1 MDRELWKQ
9 VDALLE
15 EALEQPPDQ
24 REAFVVAASK
34 DNTVLR
40 DEVLSLLKAQSLA
53 SHFMERSAINI
64 AAQALAHD
72 SNITTIA
79 SLVGQEIESYRIEK
93 LLGAGGMGEVYLA
106 RDTKLDRMVALKILP
121 WHLVTDVDR
130 LGRFQREARALS
142 SLNHPN
148 LVTIYE
154 VGEAKG
160 VHFIA
165 MELVEGKTLSSLR
178 DKLSLKELLAIVAQV
193 AEALGAAHQSGIIH
207 RDIKPD
213 NVMVRPDG
221 YGKVLDFGLVKLAEV
236 EPVAGAPANTQLGV
250 AMGTLAYMSPEQAS
264 GEPVDH
270 RTDIWSLGV
279 VLYELATGRKPFS
292 GETRQVTINGIL
304 SAQPEPAT
312 TIDSNLPPEMDR
324 ILNKALEKDR
334 ELRYQTASDFRADIR
349 RLLREIDS
357 SPTASGSGASRQPV
371 QDLSQPPWFWL
382 AAACAF
388 ILLMGAFASY
398 FWMGAKSAAPD
409 WSRAAHVQLT
419 NHPGTEFFPSLAPD
433 GKSFVYASNE
443 NGNFD
448 LFVQRV
454 GGKTVTPL
462 TPDTPSDEIEPVFSP
477 NGERIAFRSTRE
489 PAGVYVMEAGGENV
503 RLLLAGCHHP
513 AWSPDGEEIVCSKAG
528 HEEAPTT
535 RNTFPSALWI
545 ANVET
550 GDKRVLSEY
559 DAMQPSWSPN
569 GDRIAFWFMP
579 PSAGRS
585 DIGTIS
591 RSGGE
596 IEVVTKDAST
606 NWNPVWS
613 PDGKYLYFASD
624 RSGNM
629 SFWRV
634 AIDQKTGKVQ
644 GEAAVVS
651 TPSTFNRHLS
661 FSRNGRRMIYVQTD
675 QRSNIQAIKFDAKA
689 EKTVGEPFWITR
701 GDRQI
706 VRPELSPDGTR
717 FVMRVPRRTQDDIVV
732 VNRDGTNWRDLTN
745 DKFFDR
751 YPRWSPD
758 GKRIAFTS
766 DRSGRYEIWMLD
778 ADSTN
783 LRQLTF
789 DSPGDTTFPLWSPD
803 GTHIFFR
810 NNLVNSILD
819 VDKTWAEQN
828 LRLLPAVGGDE
839 LFIAWDWSPDGKMLL
854 GNLSGPP
861 TVIGY
866 YSFETNQYVRVT
878 EFGNLGPNW
887 LADSS
892 RFIFT
897 FNNKVYLG
905 DIKTKRV
912 REVFTSPDYEIRS
925 VDVSRDGA
933 VLYFTLYSSESDIWL
948 LDLE

>member
-1 MDRELWKQ
+1 MDPELWKQ

-15 EALEQPPDQ
+15 EALEQPPEQ
-24 REAFVVAASK
+24 REAFVVAAAK
-34 DNTVLR
+34 DNAEVR
-40 DEVLSLLKAQSLA
+40 DEVLSLLKAQSQA
-53 SHFMERSAINI
+53 SNFMERSAMNI
-64 AAQALAHD
+64 AVQELAHD
-72 SNITTIA
+72 ADITTIA

-93 LLGAGGMGEVYLA
+93 LIGAGGMGEVYLA

-121 WHLVTDVDR
+121 WHMVTDANR

-142 SLNHPN
+142 SLNHPH

-154 VGEAKG
+154 VGQVKG

-178 DKLSLKELLAIVAQV
+178 KTLTLKELVGVVAQV

-213 NVMVRPDG
+213 NVMVRNDG
-221 YGKVLDFGLVKLAEV
+221 YVKVLDFGLVKLAEV
-236 EPVAGAPANTQLGV
+236 ESEPASAAHTKLGV
-250 AMGTLAYMSPEQAS
+250 AMGTLSYMSPEQAS

-292 GETRQVTINGIL
+292 GETRQVTINAIL

-312 TIDSNLPPEMDR
+312 TIDANLPLELDR
-324 ILNKALEKDR
+324 ILNKALERDR
-334 ELRYQTASDFRADIR
+334 ELRYQTASDFRADLR

-357 SPTASGSGASRQPV
+357 SPTASGSRSAQTAVQRLAQPR
-371 QDLSQPPWFWL
+371 WFWPI
-382 AAACAF
+382 AACVL
-388 ILLMGAFASY
+388 ILLLTGVASL
-398 FWMGAKSAAPD
+398 FWLRAKPAAPD

-443 NGNFD
+443 TGNFD
-448 LFVQRV
+448 LFLQRV
-454 GGKTVTPL
+454 GGKTATPL
-462 TPDTPSDEIEPVFSP
+462 TPDTPSNEIEPVFSP

-503 RLLLAGCHHP
+503 RLLVAGCHHP
-513 AWSPDGEEIVCSKAG
+513 AWSPDGKEIVCSTAG

-535 RNTFPSALWI
+535 RNTWPSALWI

-550 GDKRVLSEY
+550 GDRRVLCEN

-569 GDRIAFWFMP
+569 GDRVAFWFMA

-591 RSGGE
+591 RNGGE
-596 IEVVTKDAST
+596 IAVVTKDAST

-634 AIDQKTGKVQ
+634 AIDEKTGKVQ
-644 GEAAVVS
+644 GEAAAVS
-651 TPSTFNRHLS
+651 TPSTFNRHLN
-661 FSRNGRRMIYVQTD
+661 FSRNGKRMIYVQTD
-675 QRSNIQAIKFDAKA
+675 QRSNIQAIKFDART
-689 EKTVGEPFWITR
+689 EKTIGKPFWITR

-706 VRPELSPDGTR
+706 VRPELSPDGAR
-717 FVMRVPRRTQDDIVV
+717 FVMRVPRRTQDDILV
-732 VNRDGTNWRDLTN
+732 VNRDGSNWRDLTN

-778 ADSTN
+778 VDVIN
-783 LRQLTF
+783 FRQLTF

-803 GTHIFFR
+803 GTQILFR
-810 NNLVNSILD
+810 RNYVNSILD
-819 VDKTWAEQN
+819 VNKSWAEQN
-828 LRLLPAVGGDE
+828 LRLLPQLSGDE
-839 LFIAWDWSPDGKMLL
+839 LFLAWDWSPDGKRLI

-861 TVIGY
+861 AVIGY
-866 YSFETNQYVRVT
+866 YSFETNQYERVT
-878 EFGNLGPNW
+878 EFGYGPMW
-887 LADSS
+887 LADST
-892 RFIFT
+892 RFVFT
-897 FNNKVYLG
+897 FNNTVYIG
-905 DIKTKRV
+905 DIRTRRV
-912 REVFTSPDYEIRS
+912 RELFSSPEYEIRS
-925 VDVSRDGA
+925 VDVSRDGEM
-933 VLYFTLYSSESDIWL
+933 LYFTLYSSESDIWL

>member
-15 EALEQPPDQ
+15 QALEQPPEQ
-24 REAFVVAASK
+24 REAFVVAESK
-34 DNTVLR
+34 DNAELR
-40 DEVLSLLKAQSLA
+40 DEVLSLLKAQSQA
-53 SHFMERSAINI
+53 SKFMERSAINI
-64 AAQALAHD
+64 AAQALVD
-72 SNITTIA
+72 DPNITTIV
-79 SLVGQEIESYRIEK
+79 SLVGQEIETYQIEK
-93 LLGAGGMGEVYLA
+93 LLGLGGMGEVYLA

-121 WHLVTDVDR
+121 WHLVTDADR

-165 MELVEGKTLSSLR
+165 MELVEGKTLSLLR

-221 YGKVLDFGLVKLAEV
+221 YVKVLDFGLVKLAEG
-236 EPVAGAPANTQLGV
+236 EPVPGAPANTQLGV

-292 GETRQVTINGIL
+292 GETRQVTINSIL
-304 SAQPEPAT
+304 SAQPESAT
-312 TIDSNLPPEMDR
+312 TIDSNLPFELDR
-324 ILNKALEKDR
+324 ILDKALEKDR
-334 ELRYQTASDFRADIR
+334 DLRYQTASDFRADVR

-357 SPTASGSGASRQPV
+357 SATASGSRSGRGAV
-371 QDLSQPPWFWL
+371 QRLARPRWFWPV
-382 AAACAF
+382 AASAL
-388 ILLMGAFASY
+388 ILLMIGVASF
-398 FWMGAKSAAPD
+398 FWLKAEPAAPD
-409 WSRAAHVQLT
+409 WSRAAHMQLT
-419 NHPGTEFFPSLAPD
+419 NHAATEFFPSLAPD

-443 NGNFD
+443 TGNYD

-454 GGKTVTPL
+454 GGKTATPL
-462 TPDTPSDEIEPVFSP
+462 TSDTPSDEIEPMFSP

-503 RLLLAGCHHP
+503 RLLVAGCHHP
-513 AWSPDGEEIVCSKAG
+513 AWSPDGKEIVCSTAG

-535 RNTFPSALWI
+535 RNTRPSALWI

-550 GDKRVLSEY
+550 GDKRVLCEN

-579 PSAGRS
+579 PSSGRS

-591 RSGGE
+591 RNGGE

-634 AIDQKTGKVQ
+634 AIDEKTGTLQ

-651 TPSTFNRHLS
+651 TPSTFNRHLG

-689 EKTVGEPFWITR
+689 EKTAGEPFWITR

-717 FVMRVPRRTQDDIVV
+717 FVMRMPRRTQDDIVV

-778 ADSTN
+778 ADATN
-783 LRQLTF
+783 LRQVTF

-803 GTHIFFR
+803 GTHILFRR
-810 NNLVNSILD
+810 NNVNSILE
-819 VDKTWAEQN
+819 VNKTWAEQQ
-828 LRLLPAVGGDE
+828 LRLLPALGRDE
-839 LFIAWDWSPDGKMLL
+839 LFHAWDWSPDGKRLI
-854 GNLSGPP
+854 GNLDGPSS
-861 TVIGY
+861 TVGY
-866 YSFETNQYVRVT
+866 YSFETNQYERVT
-878 EFGNLGPNW
+878 EFGSGPMW
-887 LADSS
+887 LPDST
-892 RFIFT
+892 RFVFT
-897 FNNKVYLG
+897 SGNKAYIG
-905 DIKTKRV
+905 NIKTRRV
-912 REVFTSPDYEIRS
+912 REVFSSPEHEIRS
-925 VDVSRDGA
+925 VNVSRDGA
-933 VLYFTLYSSESDIWL
+933 MLYFTIYSSESDVWL

>member
-1 MDRELWKQ
+1 
-9 VDALLE
+9 
-15 EALEQPPDQ
+15 
-24 REAFVVAASK
+24 
-34 DNTVLR
+34 
-40 DEVLSLLKAQSLA
+40 
-53 SHFMERSAINI
+53 
-64 AAQALAHD
+64 
-72 SNITTIA
+72 
-79 SLVGQEIESYRIEK
+79 
-93 LLGAGGMGEVYLA
+93 
-106 RDTKLDRMVALKILP
+106 
-121 WHLVTDVDR
+121 
-130 LGRFQREARALS
+130 
-142 SLNHPN
+142 
-148 LVTIYE
+148 
-154 VGEAKG
+154 
-160 VHFIA
+160 
-165 MELVEGKTLSSLR
+165 
-178 DKLSLKELLAIVAQV
+178 
-193 AEALGAAHQSGIIH
+193 
-207 RDIKPD
+207 
-213 NVMVRPDG
+213 
-221 YGKVLDFGLVKLAEV
+221 
-236 EPVAGAPANTQLGV
+236 
-250 AMGTLAYMSPEQAS
+250 
-264 GEPVDH
+264 
-270 RTDIWSLGV
+270 
-279 VLYELATGRKPFS
+279 
-292 GETRQVTINGIL
+292 
-304 SAQPEPAT
+304 
-312 TIDSNLPPEMDR
+312 
-324 ILNKALEKDR
+324 
-334 ELRYQTASDFRADIR
+334 
-349 RLLREIDS
+349 
-357 SPTASGSGASRQPV
+357 
-371 QDLSQPPWFWL
+371 
-382 AAACAF
+382 
-388 ILLMGAFASY
+388 
-398 FWMGAKSAAPD
+398 
-409 WSRAAHVQLT
+409 
-419 NHPGTEFFPSLAPD
+419 
-433 GKSFVYASNE
+433 
-443 NGNFD
+443 
-448 LFVQRV
+448 
-454 GGKTVTPL
+454 
-462 TPDTPSDEIEPVFSP
+462 
-477 NGERIAFRSTRE
+477 
-489 PAGVYVMEAGGENV
+489 MEAGGENV

-634 AIDQKTGKVQ
+634 AIDQKTGKVL

>member
-15 EALEQPPDQ
+15 EALEQPPEQ
-24 REAFVVAASK
+24 RKAFVIAASK
-34 DNTVLR
+34 DNAELR
-40 DEVLSLLKAQSLA
+40 DEVLSLLEAQSQA
-53 SHFMERSAINI
+53 SDFMERSAINV
-64 AAQALAHD
+64 AVQTLAHD
-72 SNITTIA
+72 ADITTIA

-93 LLGAGGMGEVYLA
+93 LIGAGGMGEVYLA

-121 WHLVTDVDR
+121 WHMVTDADR

-142 SLNHPN
+142 SLNHPH

-154 VGEAKG
+154 VGQVNG

-165 MELVEGKTLSSLR
+165 MEYVEGKTLSLLR
-178 DKLSLKELLAIVAQV
+178 QTLSLKELLAILAQV
-193 AEALGAAHQSGIIH
+193 AEALSAAHQSGFIH

-213 NVMVRPDG
+213 NVMVRNDG
-221 YGKVLDFGLVKLAEV
+221 YVKVLDFGLVKLTEV
-236 EPVAGAPANTQLGV
+236 EPESTSAAHTQLGV
-250 AMGTLAYMSPEQAS
+250 AMGTLAYMSPEQTS

-292 GETRQVTINGIL
+292 GETRQVTINAIL

-312 TIDSNLPPEMDR
+312 AINANLPLELDR

-334 ELRYQTASDFRADIR
+334 ELRYQTASDFRADMR

-357 SPTASGSGASRQPV
+357 SPTASGSRSAQAPV
-371 QDLSQPPWFWL
+371 QRLAQPHWYWPVAACVLILLL
-382 AAACAF
+382 AAA
-388 ILLMGAFASY
+388 ASF
-398 FWMGAKSAAPD
+398 FWLSAKPAAPD
-409 WSRAAHVQLT
+409 WSRAATVQLT

-433 GKSFVYASNE
+433 GKSFVYAGNE
-443 NGNFD
+443 TGNFD

-454 GGKTVTPL
+454 GGKTATPL
-462 TPDTPSDEIEPVFSP
+462 TPDRPSDEIEPVFSP

-503 RLLLAGCHHP
+503 RLLVAGCHHP
-513 AWSPDGEEIVCSKAG
+513 AWSPDGKEIVCSTAG

-535 RNTFPSALWI
+535 RNTWPSALWV

-550 GDKRVLSEY
+550 GDRRTLCEN

-569 GDRIAFWFMP
+569 GDRVAFWFMA
-579 PSAGRS
+579 PSSGRS

-591 RSGGE
+591 RTGGK

-624 RSGNM
+624 RGGNM

-634 AIDQKTGKVQ
+634 AINEKTGKVQ
-644 GEAAVVS
+644 GEAAAVS
-651 TPSTFNRHLS
+651 TPSTFNRHLN

-675 QRSNIQAIKFDAKA
+675 QRSNIQAIKFDARA
-689 EKTVGEPFWITR
+689 EKTVGEAFWITR

-706 VRPELSPDGTR
+706 VRPELSPDGAR

-778 ADSTN
+778 ADATN
-783 LRQLTF
+783 FRQLTF
-789 DSPGDTTFPLWSPD
+789 DSRGDTTFPLWSPD
-803 GTHIFFR
+803 GTQILFR

-819 VDKTWAEQN
+819 VNKAWAEQK
-828 LRLLPAVGGDE
+828 LRLLPAPSGDE
-839 LFIAWDWSPDGKMLL
+839 LFVAWDWSPDGKKLI
-854 GNLSGPP
+854 GNLNGPP
-861 TVIGY
+861 MVVGY
-866 YSFETNQYVRVT
+866 YSFETNQYERVT
-878 EFGNLGPNW
+878 EFGNAPRW
-887 LADSS
+887 LPDST
-892 RFIFT
+892 RFVFT
-897 FNNKVYLG
+897 FNKKAYIGN
-905 DIKTKRV
+905 IRTRRV
-912 REVFTSPDYEIRS
+912 RELFSSPDYEIRS
-925 VDVSRDGA
+925 IDVSRDGA
-933 VLYFTLYSSESDIWL
+933 MLYFTLYSSESDIWL

>member
-15 EALEQPPDQ
+15 EALEQPPEQ

-34 DNTVLR
+34 DNTALR
-40 DEVLSLLKAQSLA
+40 DEVLSLLKAQSQA
-53 SHFMERSAINI
+53 SQFMERSAINI

-79 SLVGQEIESYRIEK
+79 SLVGQQIETYRIEK

-106 RDTKLDRMVALKILP
+106 RDTKLDRPVALKILP

-193 AEALGAAHQSGIIH
+193 AEALRAAHQSAIIH

-221 YGKVLDFGLVKLAEV
+221 YVKVLDFGLVKLAEV
-236 EPVAGAPANTQLGV
+236 EPVPGTPANTQRGV

-279 VLYELATGRKPFS
+279 LLYELATGRKPFS
-292 GETRQVTINGIL
+292 GETRQVTINAIL
-304 SAQPEPAT
+304 SAEPESAT

-357 SPTASGSGASRQPV
+357 SPTASGSRSGRSPV
-371 QDLSQPPWFWL
+371 QRSARPRWFWPV
-382 AAACAF
+382 AACAL
-388 ILLMGAFASY
+388 IVVMVGAASF
-398 FWMGAKSAAPD
+398 FWLTASPAAPD

-433 GKSFVYASNE
+433 GKSFVFASNE
-443 NGNFD
+443 KGNFD

-454 GGKTVTPL
+454 GGKTATPL
-462 TPDTPSDEIEPVFSP
+462 TSDTPSDEIEPVFSP
-477 NGERIAFRSTRE
+477 NGERIAFHSTRE

-503 RLLLAGCHHP
+503 RLLVAGCHHP
-513 AWSPDGEEIVCSKAG
+513 AWSPDGKEIVCSTAG
-528 HEEAPTT
+528 HEEPTT
-535 RNTFPSALWI
+535 RNTRPSALWI

-550 GDKRVLSEY
+550 GDKRVLCEN

-569 GDRIAFWFMP
+569 GGRIAFWFMP

-596 IEVVTKDAST
+596 IEVITKDAST

-613 PDGKYLYFASD
+613 PDGRYLYFASD

-634 AIDQKTGKVQ
+634 AIDEKTGKVED
-644 GEAAVVS
+644 EAAVVS

-745 DKFFDR
+745 DKSFDR

-766 DRSGRYEIWMLD
+766 DRCGRYEIWMLD
-778 ADSTN
+778 ADATN

-789 DSPGDTTFPLWSPD
+789 DTPGDTTFPLWSPD
-803 GTHIFFR
+803 GAHILFR
-810 NNLVNSILD
+810 SNNVNSILD
-819 VDKTWAEQN
+819 VNKTWPEQK
-828 LRLLPAVGGDE
+828 LQLLPAVGGDE
-839 LFIAWDWSPDGKMLL
+839 LFHAWDWSPDGKRLI
-854 GNLSGPP
+854 GNLDGPSS
-861 TVIGY
+861 VVGY
-866 YSFETNQYVRVT
+866 YSFETNRYERVT
-878 EFGNLGPNW
+878 EFGNGPMW
-887 LADSS
+887 LADST
-892 RFIFT
+892 RFLFT
-897 FNNKVYLG
+897 LNNKAYIG

-912 REVFTSPDYEIRS
+912 REVFTSPEHEIRS
-925 VDVSRDGA
+925 VDISRDGEM
-933 VLYFTLYSSESDIWL
+933 LYFTIYSSESDIWL

>member
-9 VDALLE
+9 IDALLE
-15 EALEQPPDQ
+15 QALEQPPEQ
-24 REAFVVAASK
+24 REAFVIAACEA
-34 DNTVLR
+34 NTVLR
-40 DEVLSLLKAQSLA
+40 DEVLSLLKAQSQA

-64 AAQALAHD
+64 AARALAHD

-79 SLVGQEIESYRIEK
+79 SLVGHEIETYRVEK

-106 RDTKLDRMVALKILP
+106 RDAKLDRMVALKILP
-121 WHLVTDVDR
+121 WHMVTDADR

-178 DKLSLKELLAIVAQV
+178 DTLSLKELLSIVAQV
-193 AEALGAAHQSGIIH
+193 AQALGAAHQSGIVH

-213 NVMVRPDG
+213 NVMVRTDG
-221 YGKVLDFGLVKLAEV
+221 YAKVLDFGLVKLAEV
-236 EPVAGAPANTQLGV
+236 EPEPGAPGHTQLGV

-264 GEPVDH
+264 GEAVDH

-292 GETRQVTINGIL
+292 GETRQVTINAIL
-304 SAQPEPAT
+304 SAQPEAAT
-312 TIDSNLPPEMDR
+312 TIDSNLPLELDR

-334 ELRYQTASDFRADIR
+334 ELRYQTASDFRADLR

-357 SPTASGSGASRQPV
+357 SPTASGSGSGRGPAGPLARRHWFSPV
-371 QDLSQPPWFWL
+371 
-382 AAACAF
+382 AACVL
-388 ILLMGAFASY
+388 ILLVAGLASY
-398 FWMGAKSAAPD
+398 VWLRAKPAAPD
-409 WSRAAHVQLT
+409 WSRAAHMQLT
-419 NHPGTEFFPSLAPD
+419 NHPGTEYFPSLAPD

-443 NGNFD
+443 TGNFD

-454 GGKTVTPL
+454 GGKTATPL
-462 TPDTPSDEIEPVFSP
+462 TPGTPSDEIEPVFSP

-503 RLLLAGCHHP
+503 RLLVAGCHHP
-513 AWSPDGEEIVCSKAG
+513 AWSPDGSEIVCSTAG

-535 RNTFPSALWI
+535 RNTWPSALWV

-550 GDKRVLSEY
+550 GDRRVLCVN

-634 AIDQKTGKVQ
+634 AIDEKSGKVQ
-644 GEAAVVS
+644 GEAAAVS
-651 TPSTFNRHLS
+651 TPSTFNRHLN
-661 FSRNGRRMIYVQTD
+661 FSRNGQRMIYVQTD
-675 QRSNIQAIKFDAKA
+675 QRSNIQAVKFDPRT
-689 EKTVGEPFWITR
+689 EKIVGEPFWITR

-706 VRPELSPDGTR
+706 VRPELSPDGAR
-717 FVMRVPRRTQDDIVV
+717 FVMRVPRRTQDDILV

-778 ADSTN
+778 ADATN

-803 GTHIFFR
+803 GTQILFR
-810 NNLVNSILD
+810 RNFVNSILD
-819 VDKTWAEQN
+819 VNKPWSEQN
-828 LRLLPAVGGDE
+828 LRLLPAPAGDE
-839 LFIAWDWSPDGKMLL
+839 LFVAWDWSPDGKRLI

-861 TVIGY
+861 MVVGY
-866 YSFETNQYVRVT
+866 FSFETNQYERVT
-878 EFGNLGPNW
+878 EFGNGPMW
-887 LADSS
+887 LSDSS
-892 RFIFT
+892 RFVFT
-897 FNNKVYLG
+897 FNDKAYIG
-905 DIKTKRV
+905 DTKTKRV
-912 REVFTSPDYEIRS
+912 RELFSSPEYEIRS
-925 VDVSRDGA
+925 VNVSRDGEM
-933 VLYFTLYSSESDIWL
+933 LYFTLYSSESDIWL

>member
-9 VDALLE
+9 IDALLE
-15 EALEQPPDQ
+15 QALDQPPEQ
-24 REAFVVAASK
+24 REAFVIAQSK
-34 DNTVLR
+34 DNAVLR
-40 DEVLSLLKAQSLA
+40 DEVLSLLQAQSQA
-53 SHFMERSAINI
+53 SQFMERSAINVV
-64 AAQALAHD
+64 AQALAD
-72 SNITTIA
+72 DPNITTIV
-79 SLVGQEIESYRIEK
+79 SLVGQEIETYRIEK
-93 LLGAGGMGEVYLA
+93 LLGLGGMGEVYLA

-178 DKLSLKELLAIVAQV
+178 DKLSLKELLSIVAQV

-221 YGKVLDFGLVKLAEV
+221 YVKVLDFGLVKLAEV
-236 EPVAGAPANTQLGV
+236 EPVAGAPGNTQRGV

-292 GETRQVTINGIL
+292 GETRQVTINAIL
-304 SAQPEPAT
+304 SGQPESAT

-324 ILNKALEKDR
+324 ILNKALDKDR
-334 ELRYQTASDFRADIR
+334 ELRYQTASDFRADLR

-357 SPTASGSGASRQPV
+357 SPTASGSRSGRSPVRYLSRRRWLWPV
-371 QDLSQPPWFWL
+371 
-382 AAACAF
+382 AAA
-388 ILLMGAFASY
+388 GALISVAGVAS
-398 FWMGAKSAAPD
+398 FLWWRARPAGPD
-409 WSRAAHVQLT
+409 WSRAAHLQLT
-419 NHPGTEFFPSLAPD
+419 NQPGTEFFPSLAPD

-454 GGKTVTPL
+454 GGKTATTL
-462 TPDTPSDEIEPVFSP
+462 TPGTLSDEVEPAFSP
-477 NGERIAFRSTRE
+477 NGEQIAFRSTRE
-489 PAGVYVMEAGGENV
+489 PAGIYVMEAGGENV
-503 RLLLAGCHHP
+503 RLLVAGCHHP
-513 AWSPDGEEIVCSKAG
+513 AWSPDGKEIVCSTAG
-528 HEEAPTT
+528 HQEAPTT
-535 RNTFPSALWI
+535 RNTTPSALWI

-550 GDKRVLSEY
+550 GAKRVLCVS

-591 RSGGE
+591 RNGGE

-613 PDGKYLYFASD
+613 PDGKFLYFASD

-634 AIDQKTGKVQ
+634 AIEEKTGKLQ
-644 GEAAVVS
+644 GEAAAVS
-651 TPSTFNRHLS
+651 TPATFNRHLN
-661 FSRNGRRMIYVQTD
+661 FSRNGRRMVYVQTD
-675 QRSNIQAIKFDAKA
+675 QRSNIQAVKFDTKT
-689 EKTVGEPFWITR
+689 EKIVGEPFWITR

-717 FVMRVPRRTQDDIVV
+717 FVMRVPRRTQDDILV

-766 DRSGRYEIWMLD
+766 DRSGRYEIWLLD
-778 ADSTN
+778 ADATN

-789 DSPGDTTFPLWSPD
+789 DSTGDTSFPLWSPD
-803 GTHIFFR
+803 GTHMLFR
-810 NNLVNSILD
+810 RNLVNYILD
-819 VDKTWAEQN
+819 VNKSWAEQS
-828 LRLLPAVGGDE
+828 LRLLPAPGGTE
-839 LFIAWDWSPDGKMLL
+839 YFVAWDWSPDGKKLI

-861 TVIGY
+861 LVVGY
-866 YSFETNQYVRVT
+866 FSLETNQYERVT
-878 EFGNLGPNW
+878 ESGNGPMW
-887 LADSS
+887 LADST
-892 RFIFT
+892 RFLFT
-897 FNNKVYLG
+897 INNKAYLG
-905 DIKTKRV
+905 NIKTKRV
-912 REVFTSPDYEIRS
+912 REVFSPRDNEIRS
-925 VDVSRDGA
+925 VNISRDGEM
-933 VLYFTLYSSESDIWL
+933 LYFTIYSSESDIWL